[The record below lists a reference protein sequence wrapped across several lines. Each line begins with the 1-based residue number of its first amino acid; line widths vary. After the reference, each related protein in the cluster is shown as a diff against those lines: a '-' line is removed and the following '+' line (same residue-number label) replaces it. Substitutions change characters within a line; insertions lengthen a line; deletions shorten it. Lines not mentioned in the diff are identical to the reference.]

1 MINGF
6 LFAFVF
12 LIVINLLKK
21 ETITTYTLK
30 KKQKK
35 HSFLYILGDYNID

>member
-12 LIVINLLKK
+12 LIVINLLTKRPLRP
-21 ETITTYTLK
+21 TLK
-30 KKQKK
+30 KKKN
-35 HSFLYILGDYNID
+35 SFLYILGDYNID

>member
-12 LIVINLLKK
+12 LIVINLLKRDH
-21 ETITTYTLK
+21 YDLHLK
-30 KKQKK
+30 KTKN
-35 HSFLYILGDYNID
+35 SFLYILGDYNID

>member
-21 ETITTYTLK
+21 RPLRPTLK
-30 KKQKK
+30 KKKK
-35 HSFLYILGDYNID
+35 NSFLYILGDYNID

>member
-21 ETITTYTLK
+21 RPLRPTLK
-30 KKQKK
+30 KKKK
-35 HSFLYILGDYNID
+35 KNSFLYILGDYNID